1 MQLRHKKD
9 KTEKFGRA
17 GPSSKSPN
25 EKSLVKRLA
34 LVLLVIGAL
43 AFGTTALLPGAID
56 KVMEY
61 KSDVRVV
68 TVYVEF
74 EGFEDYGGASVKE
87 ALTDGSKTYLL
98 YPTFDSTSEALE
110 YVRKE
115 SNEMLSALRSK
126 YHMYIP
132 LTCLTYK
139 LFETLSTYLE
149 GDPDCPSGYSSSDGY
164 FVFQKFGDMY
174 ENDEE
179 NRSLKRLAFTKG
191 LNEVKDGLVEYNGQK
206 QYKPRR

>member
-1 MQLRHKKD
+1 
-9 KTEKFGRA
+9 
-17 GPSSKSPN
+17 
-25 EKSLVKRLA
+25 
-34 LVLLVIGAL
+34 
-43 AFGTTALLPGAID
+43 
-56 KVMEY
+56 
-61 KSDVRVV
+61 
-68 TVYVEF
+68 
-74 EGFEDYGGASVKE
+74 
-87 ALTDGSKTYLL
+87 
-98 YPTFDSTSEALE
+98 
-110 YVRKE
+110 
-115 SNEMLSALRSK
+115 
-126 YHMYIP
+126 MYIP

-191 LNEVKDGLVEYNGQK
+191 LNAVKDGLVEYNGQK